1 MSCFVRPAVQISN
14 IFSLQRYNKRYKKK
28 KSWRRECQLSKLRLR
43 LISRVIVT
51 SINWTSSNRF
61 FSPKLRDKEKQQ
73 ILVLKKFNICLKIR
87 QKRSIDCRF
96 CRFWSLAAALIE
108 TDCKPKFLEANKDV
122 VHYIM
127 RLFPSSIDY
136 ISSGELLPNQN
147 IIPARIV
154 VCWTCWRTLWTIPLY
169 RTSMFTY
176 RLSSNTHVS
185 FL

>member
-14 IFSLQRYNKRYKKK
+14 IFSLQRYKKRYKKK

-51 SINWTSSNRF
+51 SIKRTSSNRF

-73 ILVLKKFNICLKIR
+73 IW
-87 QKRSIDCRF
+87 SIDCPF
-96 CRFWSLAAALIE
+96 CWFWSLAAALIE
-108 TDCKPKFLEANKDV
+108 TDCKPKFLEANKAV

-136 ISSGELLPNQN
+136 ISSGELLLNQN
-147 IIPARIV
+147 IIPALIV